1 MNQSK
6 STHFGAQLDAMS
18 GALQKLLP
26 STAVAQTMVRQ
37 EAEREELLN
46 TLPLMIS
53 GSLNGFLVEFFSNDE
68 LVATYR
74 MPLQGVKR
82 PGRPVPT
89 PLQLCARAARKAG
102 QDWRLRPWEREVAA
116 TAVIVQPCGFFWCLR
131 EELRQGRGLV
141 RTQDLV
147 MEIEQARVMF
157 LDDALKQLRRVDPLF
172 GNTLSRALGLFD
184 ETDADENQLALLRDV
199 MRDYSAAKHEHA
211 GLHRKSAQLN
221 LFDGNR
227 DSAWH

>member
-1 MNQSK
+1 MN
-6 STHFGAQLDAMS
+6 FRAQLEAMS
-18 GALQKLLP
+18 GAIEKLLP
-26 STAVAQTMVRQ
+26 SPDLVQTMVRQ
-37 EAEREELLN
+37 QAEREELLDA
-46 TLPLMIS
+46 LPFMHS
-53 GSLNGFLVEFFSNDE
+53 GALNGFLAELFSNDD

-74 MPLQGVKR
+74 MPLQGAKR
-82 PGRPVPT
+82 SGLPAPT

-102 QDWRLRPWEREVAA
+102 QDWRLRPWEREIAA

-141 RTQDLV
+141 RTRELV
-147 MEIEQARVMF
+147 MEVEQAREMF
-157 LDDALKQLRRVDPLF
+157 LDDALKQLRRVDPLM

-199 MRDYSAAKHEHA
+199 MRDHAAAKHEHA